1 MATDRL
7 HVPHDHRMTL
17 AAMAALITLAAL
29 VIFLMLSLIRNVGAY

>member
-7 HVPHDHRMTL
+7 HVPHDHRMTA
-17 AAMAALITLAAL
+17 AAMGALIVLAAL